1 MSTETVESAERAG
14 HDPVATHDETH
25 DHPSDSKYIKIA
37 LILGVL
43 TALEVGTYYIEEEL
57 GAALIPILMAMMI
70 VKFWI
75 VAAFFMHLRFD
86 SKLFSRVFVAGVILS
101 VAVYVAMIATF
112 EFF

>member
-1 MSTETVESAERAG
+1 MSTETVESAHRAG
-14 HDPVATHDETH
+14 HEPAATHDETH
-25 DHPSDSKYIKIA
+25 DHPSDGKYIKIA
-37 LILGVL
+37 LILAVL
-43 TALEVGTYYIEEEL
+43 TALEVGTFYIEDEL

-86 SKLFSRVFVAGVILS
+86 SRLFTRVFLAGVLLS
-101 VAVYVAMIATF
+101 VAVYVGTLATF

>member
-1 MSTETVESAERAG
+1 MSTETVESAHRAG
-14 HDPVATHDETH
+14 HDPVASHDVTH

-43 TALEVGTYYIEEEL
+43 TALEVATFYIEDEL
-57 GAALIPILMAMMI
+57 GAALIPLLMAMMI

-86 SKLFSRVFVAGVILS
+86 SKLFTRVFVSGLLLS
-101 VAVYVAMIATF
+101 VAVYVGALATF